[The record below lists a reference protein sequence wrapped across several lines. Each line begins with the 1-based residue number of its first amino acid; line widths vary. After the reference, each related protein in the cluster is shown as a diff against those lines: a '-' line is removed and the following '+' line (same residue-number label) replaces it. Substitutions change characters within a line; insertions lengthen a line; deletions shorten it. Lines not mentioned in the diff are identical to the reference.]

1 MKVKFHSVNFTADIK
16 LLHFIQR
23 KLDKIHV
30 FYDKVISINV
40 YLKVESSSD
49 KINKLSEIKLNIPG
63 KDLIVKKTSNSF
75 EGSIVQCVEVLT
87 RSLLRHKDK
96 MNELV

>member
-16 LLHFIQR
+16 LLDFIQR

-30 FYDKVISINV
+30 FYDKVVSINV

>member
-16 LLHFIQR
+16 LLDFIQR

-30 FYDKVISINV
+30 FYDKVVSINV

-63 KDLIVKKTSNSF
+63 KDLIVKKTSSSF

>member
-1 MKVKFHSVNFTADIK
+1 MRVKFHSVNFTADIK
-16 LLHFIQR
+16 LLDFIQR

-30 FYDKVISINV
+30 FYDKVVSINV

-63 KDLIVKKTSNSF
+63 KDLIVKKTSSSF

>member
-16 LLHFIQR
+16 LLDFIQR

-30 FYDKVISINV
+30 FYDKVVSINV

-87 RSLLRHKDK
+87 RSLLRHKNK